1 MAIVHKDMLKNELP
15 KDKVKFNDRE
25 LKMKRLRKLRYKA
38 QGKELPLT
46 PVEPMIRL
54 DRNGLAVRDVKMR
67 MGDGDWIN
75 IEPLNFHHV
84 QVERKTPANQGHWDK
99 FVAGM
104 RHMQDTAIKMNTAL
118 EPNGRVT
125 MHNYIPVEDI
135 DYISH
140 LYKTK
145 TFKQELE
152 ELGSGH
158 FGNVYA
164 YKDYAIK
171 VIHRP
176 SSRNRDIE
184 VAKEIC
190 HLPFI
195 PTMYADIDREVIIYE
210 RIEGTTLSKYLAND
224 RDNSLNLSE
233 KTIVQFEK
241 QMYEIIRLGWSPDDL
256 HGDNIMI
263 DKEGNLIFVDL
274 GYFVKHNKDFCG
286 CEEFMRRDRG
296 FKHSSDMA
304 GEAIYIYVRAQKRK
318 QRNNAIEE
326 IGNPFMFNELLMSG
340 FETPKPEPEGI
351 MIKEGVGN
359 IRDEMRQVAL
369 QGKFA
374 VGSLKALDGFCA
386 I

>member
-1 MAIVHKDMLKNELP
+1 MAIVHKDKLKNELP
-15 KDKVKFNDRE
+15 RDKAKFNDRE

-46 PVEPMIRL
+46 PVEPMIKL
-54 DRNGLAVRDVKMR
+54 DRGGFAVRNAKMK

-75 IEPLNFHHV
+75 IEPVFFHHV
-84 QVERKTPANQGHWDK
+84 AHHRVTPPNRDHWDK
-99 FVAGM
+99 FVKGM
-104 RHMQDTAIKMNTAL
+104 KQSAIEMNKAL
-118 EPNGRVT
+118 EPEGRVT

-135 DYISH
+135 DYIAH
-140 LYKTK
+140 LHKTK
-145 TFKQELE
+145 AFKNELE

-190 HLPFI
+190 HLPFV

-210 RIEGTTLSKYLAND
+210 RIEGTTLSKYLGND
-224 RDNSLNLSE
+224 TGNSLNIDE
-233 KTIVQFEK
+233 NTITQFEK

-256 HGDNIMI
+256 HTENIMI
-263 DKEGNLIFVDL
+263 TNEGKLIFVDL
-274 GYFVKHNKDFCG
+274 GYFVKHNKDYCN

-296 FKHSSDMA
+296 FRHSCDMTS
-304 GEAIYIYVRAQKRK
+304 EAIYIYVRAQKRK
-318 QRNNAIEE
+318 HRENAVEE

-340 FETPKPEPEGI
+340 FETPKEKPEGI

-359 IRDEMRQVAL
+359 IKDEMRQFAL

-374 VGSLKALDGFCA
+374 VGSLKAMEGFCA